1 MNYRDFGNTGFKA
14 SEISLGTWQLGS
26 KWGEIF
32 NEKVALDT
40 LESAYDNGVNLIDTA
55 DIYQD
60 GMSENIIG
68 KFLKT
73 KKDKIFVVTKC
84 GRKLNPHIASAYNEK
99 NITGF
104 IHDSIRNMNV
114 DKLDMVL
121 LHCPPSEVYHNE
133 ELFSCLDKLRK
144 QGDISH
150 YGVSVECVDEALTA
164 LNYNISAIEIIF
176 NMFRL
181 KPSENLFAKAKERNV
196 GIIVRVPLA
205 SGLLTGKYTE
215 STIFSDKDHRSYN
228 RNGDFFDKGETFS
241 GVDFN
246 IGIEAAR
253 ELKRLLAT
261 EDLASRALRYIL
273 MYPEVSTVIP
283 GASSPEQI
291 EANARASE
299 LPAFSDGEMDIVK
312 QIYNKYIREKI
323 HSNW

>member
-1 MNYRDFGNTGFKA
+1 MNYRNLGNTGFKA

-26 KWGEIF
+26 KWGDKF
-32 NEKVALDT
+32 DEKVALDT
-40 LESAYDNGVNLIDTA
+40 LEAAYDNGVNLIDTA
-55 DIYQD
+55 DIYQN
-60 GMSENIIG
+60 GMSEKVIG
-68 KFLKT
+68 KFLRT

-121 LHCPPSEVYHNE
+121 LHCPPTEVYQNE
-133 ELFSCLDKLRK
+133 ELFSCLGKLK
-144 QGDISH
+144 KLGDINN

-164 LNYNISAIEIIF
+164 LNYNISALEIIF

-181 KPSENLFAKAKERNV
+181 KPSETLFTKAREHNV

-205 SGLLTGKYTE
+205 SGLLTGKYSET
-215 STIFSDKDHRSYN
+215 TIFGDKDHRSYN

-246 IGIEAAR
+246 TGIKVAN
-253 ELKRLLAT
+253 ELKRLLST
-261 EDLASRALRYIL
+261 EDLAPKALRYIL

-291 EANARASE
+291 RANTRASE
-299 LPAFSDGEMDIVK
+299 LPVFSEIEMNVVK
-312 QIYNKYIREKI
+312 ELYNRYIRKEV

>member
-150 YGVSVECVDEALTA
+150 YGVSVERVDEALTA

-215 STIFSDKDHRSYN
+215 STIFSDKDYRSYN

-291 EANARASE
+291 EVNARASE

>member
-1 MNYRDFGNTGFKA
+1 MNYRNLGNTGFKA

-26 KWGEIF
+26 KWGDKF
-32 NEKVALDT
+32 DEKVALDT
-40 LESAYDNGVNLIDTA
+40 LEAAYDNGVNLIDTA
-55 DIYQD
+55 DIYQN
-60 GMSENIIG
+60 GMSEKVIG
-68 KFLKT
+68 KFLRT

-121 LHCPPSEVYHNE
+121 LHCPPTEVYQNE
-133 ELFSCLDKLRK
+133 ELFSCLDKLK
-144 QGDISH
+144 KLGDINN

-181 KPSENLFAKAKERNV
+181 KPSETLFTKAREHNV

-205 SGLLTGKYTE
+205 SGLLTGKYSET
-215 STIFSDKDHRSYN
+215 TIFGDKDHRSYN

-241 GVDFN
+241 GVGFN
-246 IGIEAAR
+246 TGIKVAN
-253 ELKRLLAT
+253 ELKRLLST
-261 EDLASRALRYIL
+261 EDLAPKALRYIL

-291 EANARASE
+291 RANTRASE
-299 LPAFSDGEMDIVK
+299 LPVFSEIEMNVVK
-312 QIYNKYIREKI
+312 ELYNRYIRKEV